1 MNSQISKNIHK
12 TKDGEA
18 KNHQSFAMELS
29 RLKKAKELCETNNGC
44 EEYNRLGG
52 GERFKEVENLVKTA
66 KEANRKPKEVAM
78 KAGKENAF
86 IKSHEKNRDNA
97 NPTAI
102 GGVPKVTKG
111 SVNRKIM
118 TNTEVYNESELP
130 KATSE
135 FGISKITNIDDF
147 KKLIK
152 IVLPEN
158 CYLKRFF
165 EPLSRFEITS
175 NYSPNN
181 NVLIYGKNGFITITN
196 SKETKSFNPNEIT
209 NISNNLRKMVEYE
222 LGACFDTNK
231 INEELSNIKYLIE
244 YMNNN
249 NKKQNL

>member
-1 MNSQISKNIHK
+1 MPVGGTGSSTAPIPSTLTIG
-12 TKDGEA
+12 TT
-18 KNHQSFAMELS
+18 SFYVS
-29 RLKKAKELCETNNGC
+29 ETNNGC

-66 KEANRKPKEVAM
+66 NEANRKPKEVAM

-118 TNTEVYNESELP
+118 SNKEVYNEGL
-130 KATSE
+130 T
-135 FGISKITNIDDF
+135 
-147 KKLIK
+147 
-152 IVLPEN
+152 
-158 CYLKRFF
+158 
-165 EPLSRFEITS
+165 
-175 NYSPNN
+175 
-181 NVLIYGKNGFITITN
+181 
-196 SKETKSFNPNEIT
+196 NEISE
-209 NISNNLRKMVEYE
+209 IR
-222 LGACFDTNK
+222 
-231 INEELSNIKYLIE
+231 YLIE

>member
-29 RLKKAKELCETNNGC
+29 RLRKAKELCETNNGC

-118 TNTEVYNESELP
+118 SNKEVYNEGLTNEISEIRL
-130 KATSE
+130 ANSSFRE
-135 FGISKITNIDDF
+135 LN
-147 KKLIK
+147 
-152 IVLPEN
+152 
-158 CYLKRFF
+158 FF
-165 EPLSRFEITS
+165 ESRFS
-175 NYSPNN
+175 S
-181 NVLIYGKNGFITITN
+181 F
-196 SKETKSFNPNEIT
+196 SKRRVGI
-209 NISNNLRKMVEYE
+209 IL
-222 LGACFDTNK
+222 
-231 INEELSNIKYLIE
+231 
-244 YMNNN
+244 
-249 NKKQNL
+249 